1 VRKEVII
8 KYCEK
13 GIVGAIDQGFTC
25 LATQTVQSLHLEG
38 IEDYPTM
45 TRLINDKKNN
55 KPQYINKRVH
65 QTFP

>member
-25 LATQTVQSLHLEG
+25 LATQTVQSLPLEG
-38 IEDYPTM
+38 IEDYPTT
-45 TRLINDKKNN
+45 TRLINDNKK
-55 KPQYINKRVH
+55 
-65 QTFP
+65 